1 MGNYNRFVWVLPLV
15 VGLPSGCMV
24 GMDQIDRRIDRVIG
38 ERSVELGEF
47 VTPPDTNRNKDLVT
61 KDNAQASKKLDTAN
75 PAPTDLEYTPA
86 DEARD
91 AQARLDRYL
100 TESKGERMPLPLAEA
115 LRISQSSSREFQSAR
130 EDYILAAIS
139 LLIQRHQFDPR
150 FFNSTNLNFAGAG
163 DDASFTAVL
172 SIMNELG
179 VTKNFENGGQV
190 AASWIINAAEDLRNG
205 VTDRYTQSSELVL
218 SGSFP
223 LLRGAGLVASEGLI
237 QAERNLVYAAR
248 DFERFRRQFFVAIAS
263 DYIRL
268 LQQQASIVN
277 QERRIKSLENLAAET
292 QAKSNAGQV
301 RDFEISIAESDL
313 LQARADLAGLKDRYR
328 FLEDQFKIRIGLEVD
343 TAVDVIPMELAL
355 PDPEITLDDAMIRA
369 LEYRLDLQNTR
380 DRVLDARRDVSN
392 ARNDLLPDLNLSA
405 RVGLPTDPDMDEGR
419 LDFDPDEL
427 SYSAGVTL
435 GLALDRVNEQLR
447 LRQSTIQ
454 LERQIRGYERERDN
468 VVIDSRA
475 AVRGVE
481 LARLQLTLAER
492 QVETNRRR
500 QRGQELDRDNV
511 TPQEIVDTQNAL
523 LSAENARDQ
532 AMADLRVA
540 ILQYLLGT
548 GQMRVTEEGA
558 IAPIGGLE
566 MMPIEQD
573 EQVAPGTP

>member
-1 MGNYNRFVWVLPLV
+1 
-15 VGLPSGCMV
+15 MV
-24 GMDQIDRRIDRVIG
+24 GMDRIDRRIDRVLG
-38 ERSVELGEF
+38 DRSIELGDF
-47 VTPPDTNRNKDLVT
+47 VTPPNSEWNKDQQTTDQSLT
-61 KDNAQASKKLDTAN
+61 SKTIATDN
-75 PAPTDLEYTPA
+75 PAPGELEYKPA

-91 AQARLDRYL
+91 AQARLDGFL
-100 TESKGERMPLPLAEA
+100 AETNGERMPLPLAEA

-130 EDYILAAIS
+130 EDYILSAIS
-139 LLIQRHQFDPR
+139 LLIQRHRFDPR
-150 FFNSTNLNFAGAG
+150 LFNTTTVNIAGAG
-163 DDASFTAVL
+163 DDASFTSVL

-179 VTKNFENGGQV
+179 VTKNFQSGGQV
-190 AASWIINAAEDLRNG
+190 AASWIVNAAEDLRTG
-205 VTDRYTQSSELVL
+205 VSDRYTQSSELVL

-223 LLRGAGLVASEGLI
+223 MLRGAGLVASEGLI
-237 QAERNLVYAAR
+237 QAERDLVYAAR
-248 DFERFRRQFFVAIAS
+248 NFERFRRQFFVSIAS
-263 DYIRL
+263 EYIRL

-277 QERRIKSLENLAAET
+277 QERRIESLENLSAET

-313 LQARADLAGLKDRYR
+313 LQARAALAGLRDQYR
-328 FLEDQFKIRIGLEVD
+328 FSEDQFKIRIGLEVD
-343 TAVDVIPMELAL
+343 TAVNVIPMELTL
-355 PDPEITLDDAMIRA
+355 PDPDISLEDAMARA
-369 LEYRLDLQNTR
+369 LDYRLDLQNTR

-392 ARNDLLPDLNLSA
+392 ARNDLLPDLNLNA
-405 RVGLPTDPDMDEGR
+405 RVGLPTDPDIDEGG

-427 SYSAGVTL
+427 SYSAGATL
-435 GLALDRVNEQLR
+435 GLALDRVDEQLR
-447 LRQSTIQ
+447 VRQSTIQ

-475 AVRGVE
+475 AVRGVD

-548 GQMRVTEEGA
+548 GQMRVTDEGA

-566 MMPIEQD
+566 MMPVTQD
-573 EQVAPGTP
+573 DPGTP